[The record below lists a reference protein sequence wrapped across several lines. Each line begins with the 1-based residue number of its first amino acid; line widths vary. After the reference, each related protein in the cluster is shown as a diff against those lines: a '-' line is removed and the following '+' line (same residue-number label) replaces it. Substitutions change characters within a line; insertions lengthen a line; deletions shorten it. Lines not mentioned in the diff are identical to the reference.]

1 MTIQIGIYNHATGVN
16 TVRDMTDQELADH
29 EIALTESKKTE
40 KLFADIADARQAV
53 LNKLGLTAEE
63 AQLLLGG
70 I

>member
-1 MTIQIGIYNHATGVN
+1 MTTQISIYNHATGVN
-16 TVRDMTDQELADH
+16 TVRDMTEEELSDYQ
-29 EIALTESKKTE
+29 IALTESKKTE

-70 I
+70 V